1 MSSSAARTDIFLEVL
16 ASGLLVLG
24 LAFLCAALITHCIN
38 GFWIKTC
45 AVVYATES
53 RTGLR
58 WHSPRDGTR
67 EAVLPEDPTSMM
79 TPGTE
84 LTIYYRPGKPA
95 DVLLNPPHR
104 PRIPAAAGALM
115 TLTGAAASLV
125 PLILHT

>member
-1 MSSSAARTDIFLEVL
+1 VSSSAARSDIVLEVL
-16 ASGLLVLG
+16 GSGLLVLG
-24 LAFLCAALITHCIN
+24 LALLAAALAAHCIN
-38 GFWIKTC
+38 GFWLQTR
-45 AVVYATES
+45 AVVYAAGS

-67 EAVLPEDPTSMM
+67 ETVLPENPTM

-95 DVLLNPPHR
+95 DILLNPPHR

-115 TLTGAAASLV
+115 TLTGAAASLA
-125 PLILHT
+125 PLLLHT